1 MKFSIPLVADARVSA
16 CMEVEADTLEAAQA
30 KALRLANE
38 GNASWNYEGVDDGT
52 IELGDE

>member
-16 CMEVEADTLEAAQA
+16 LVEVDAETLKEAQA
-30 KALRLANE
+30 EALRRAKQGIVNF
-38 GNASWNYEGVDDGT
+38 DHDGIDEDT